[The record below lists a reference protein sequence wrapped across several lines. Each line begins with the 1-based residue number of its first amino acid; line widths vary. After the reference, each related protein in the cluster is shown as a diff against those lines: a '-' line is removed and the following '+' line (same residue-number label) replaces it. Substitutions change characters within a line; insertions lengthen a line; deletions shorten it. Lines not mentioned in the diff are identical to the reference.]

1 MPNAS
6 GDEVLPEN
14 AIFRFEL
21 IGEFPQQ
28 LFYPAE
34 DLGRQT
40 DGINASDSGHDR
52 PRPADGVSSTA
63 RATARTIEDKSH
75 FHDIEIADDPPLVPS
90 WSERL

>member
-6 GDEVLPEN
+6 GDEVLPEH

-40 DGINASDSGHDR
+40 DGINASDSGHDQAAACR
-52 PRPADGVSSTA
+52 RSVFHCQGNSSY
-63 RATARTIEDKSH
+63 H
-75 FHDIEIADDPPLVPS
+75 
-90 WSERL
+90 

>member
-6 GDEVLPEN
+6 GDEVLPKH

-34 DLGRQT
+34 DLRRQT
-40 DGINASDSGHDR
+40 DGINA
-52 PRPADGVSSTA
+52 
-63 RATARTIEDKSH
+63 
-75 FHDIEIADDPPLVPS
+75 
-90 WSERL
+90 

>member
-6 GDEVLPEN
+6 GDEVLPED

-40 DGINASDSGHDR
+40 DGINASDSGHLESHQLYSD
-52 PRPADGVSSTA
+52 A
-63 RATARTIEDKSH
+63 RRCCSDACA
-75 FHDIEIADDPPLVPS
+75 
-90 WSERL
+90 

>member
-6 GDEVLPEN
+6 GDEVLPEH

-40 DGINASDSGHDR
+40 DGTNASDSGRDQAAACRRSVFHCQ
-52 PRPADGVSSTA
+52 GNSSYN
-63 RATARTIEDKSH
+63 
-75 FHDIEIADDPPLVPS
+75 
-90 WSERL
+90 